1 MREGPNSP
9 VQVRHP
15 LEVLEDIEEEA
26 SRSTEQLLYAAPA
39 PWAELLT
46 QYVDT
51 LNELV
56 AHKDEFTS
64 PAETHTLD
72 EGHAGGCG

>member
-9 VQVRHP
+9 VQVQHP
-15 LEVLEDIEEEA
+15 LEVLEDIEVEA
-26 SRSTEQLLYAAPA
+26 SRSTEGLLSATPA
-39 PWAELLT
+39 PWAELLA
-46 QYVDT
+46 QYVDS

-56 AHKDEFTS
+56 AQGQEFNR
-64 PAETHTLD
+64 PAEIYSLD

>member
-9 VQVRHP
+9 VQVQHP

-26 SRSTEQLLYAAPA
+26 SRNTEGLLYAAPA
-39 PWAELLT
+39 PWAQLLA
-46 QYVDT
+46 QYVDS

-56 AHKDEFTS
+56 AQGHEFNR
-64 PAETHTLD
+64 PAEIHTLD